1 MAIVTAKVVT
11 SGHSQ
16 VIRLPETM
24 RLDTNTVQIEKMG
37 SGLLIIDSK
46 KEAKRLKA
54 LRELYGS
61 CPEFSL
67 T

>member
-1 MAIVTAKVVT
+1 MAIVTAKVVA